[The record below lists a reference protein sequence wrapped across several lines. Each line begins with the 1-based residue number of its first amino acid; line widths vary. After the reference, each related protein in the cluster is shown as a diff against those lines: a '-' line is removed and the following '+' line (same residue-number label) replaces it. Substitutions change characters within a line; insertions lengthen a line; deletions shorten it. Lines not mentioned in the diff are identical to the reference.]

1 MRRRARLIAVLAILL
16 GGALGVISSTQTWV
30 VVTLDDGAV
39 LEVPGSVAVPVLT
52 PLSLA
57 ALALGGALTLVG
69 RALRWILGTVA
80 VLLAIVLVWQPLMVL
95 TTLPIGAVAA
105 TVTEATGISGVSA
118 VADLV
123 AVMVPTLWPA
133 IGAVGGGAVAVGG
146 AIVLTT
152 AHQWTRTGRR
162 YDTSAGDTASHGP
175 LDAVDSWDELSR
187 GDDPTEGTPHDR

>member
-133 IGAVGGGAVAVGG
+133 IGAVGGGAVGFGG

-162 YDTSAGDTASHGP
+162 YDTSAGDTAAHGP